1 MAFLDDLSRTL
12 SDKGKEAALKAREA
26 AELLQMKAQIGSEK
40 SKLKELYG
48 AVGVLYYKK
57 HRDDEDNEFGDLF
70 REIGNVLTNVAALE
84 EKVQGLEGSLVCPHC
99 RKVMKR
105 DALYCSHCGTALKS
119 EPEEAAEEFVQEAA
133 AEEEDALPAEEVLT
147 VEEDLFE
154 TEES

>member
-12 SDKGKEAALKAREA
+12 SDKGKEAALKAKGA

-57 HRDDEDNEFGDLF
+57 HRDEEDNEFADLF

-84 EKVQGLEGSLVCPHC
+84 EKVQGLEGSLVCPSC

-105 DALYCSHCGTALKS
+105 DALYCSHCGTALKA
-119 EPEEAAEEFVQEAA
+119 EPEET
-133 AEEEDALPAEEVLT
+133 EEELGQETALEEEALTDEEVLT

-154 TEES
+154 TEET

>member
-84 EKVQGLEGSLVCPHC
+84 EKVQGLEGSLVCPNC

>member
-12 SDKGKEAALKAREA
+12 SDKGKEAALKAKGA
-26 AELLQMKAQIGSEK
+26 AELLQLKAQIGSEK

-84 EKVQGLEGSLVCPHC
+84 EKVQGMEGSLVCPNC

-105 DALYCSHCGTALKS
+105 GALYCSHCGTALKP
-119 EPEEAAEEFVQEAA
+119 EPEEAEEEIVREAAVEEDLVTAEEA
-133 AEEEDALPAEEVLT
+133 LT